1 MAFGRTKEWKFPLFI
16 EAALNYMARG
26 RLREYIAWKQE
37 LYKGLPLLAV
47 LLHCLCVFELLHITA
62 EAPLSALKSAIAKN
76 GMGVTSRP

>member
-37 LYKGLPLLAV
+37 LYKGLPLLEV
-47 LLHCLCVFELLHITA
+47 LLHCLCVFELLKMRLGDEKIDLA
-62 EAPLSALKSAIAKN
+62 NRKVLRKAS
-76 GMGVTSRP
+76 G

>member
-37 LYKGLPLLAV
+37 LYKGLSPFARGPTTLLV
-47 LLHCLCVFELLHITA
+47 CL
-62 EAPLSALKSAIAKN
+62 
-76 GMGVTSRP
+76 

>member
-37 LYKGLPLLAV
+37 LYKGLPLLEV
-47 LLHCLCVFELLHITA
+47 LHCLCVFELLKMRLGDEKIDLA
-62 EAPLSALKSAIAKN
+62 NRKVLRKAS
-76 GMGVTSRP
+76 G